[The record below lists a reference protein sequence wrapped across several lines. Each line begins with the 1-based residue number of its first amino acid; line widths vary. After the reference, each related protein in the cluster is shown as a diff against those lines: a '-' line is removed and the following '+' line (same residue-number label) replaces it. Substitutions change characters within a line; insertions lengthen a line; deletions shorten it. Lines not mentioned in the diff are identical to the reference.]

1 MMRKFLRCWQ
11 HRRSLFIRY
20 LVRIL
25 TLPAMRIGIDA
36 RFYGS
41 SGKGLGRYTER
52 LIEALERE
60 DEKNEYVIFLRRE
73 NFDEYQPYSKR
84 FTKVR
89 ADYAWYGFAEQF
101 LFPWQL
107 WREQLDLVHF
117 PHFNVPIFYLG
128 RFVVTI
134 HDLIL
139 LRYPTVRNTTRLTI
153 WYWMKFLV
161 YRMVIRVACF
171 RARRVITVS
180 PVLPAKFC
188 SRCQVPENGRGRD
201 CRPLGLPDDD
211 ESMSAL
217 IKASQC
223 KK

>member
-1 MMRKFLRCWQ
+1 MPIGTGARC
-11 HRRSLFIRY
+11 
-20 LVRIL
+20 
-25 TLPAMRIGIDA
+25 
-36 RFYGS
+36 YGS
-41 SGKGLGRYTER
+41 SGKRLGRYTEK
-52 LIEALERE
+52 LIDALERE

-107 WREQLDLVHF
+107 WREQHDLVHF

-139 LRYPTVRNTTRLTI
+139 MRYPTVRNTTRLTI

-180 PVLPAKFC
+180 RFTE
-188 SRCQVPENGRGRD
+188 SEGRH
-201 CRPLGLPDDD
+201 
-211 ESMSAL
+211 
-217 IKASQC
+217 
-223 KK
+223 